1 MKQLIAL
8 AAVLGLAVSSWGLTV
23 QAAPVAP
30 GTTAV
35 LVEAQAGNYLRPT
48 NPGGMFSIHACPTI
62 GHIQEWILTGL
73 AKIRGYT
80 GG

>member
-8 AAVLGLAVSSWGLTV
+8 AAVLGLAVSSWGLTL

-30 GTTAV
+30 GATAA
-35 LVEAQAGNYLRPT
+35 LVEAQVGNYLRPT
-48 NPGGMFSIHACPTI
+48 RPDGQFSIHACPI
-62 GHIQEWILTGL
+62 PGHIQEWLMTGL
-73 AKIRGYT
+73 AKIRGYI